1 MPQTPSWVKSLTPSG
16 PQGSELLAKE
26 RAQSKIPV
34 DQLSAFLFTQ
44 EVLDR
49 RAKILNVLQNE
60 NIFNKTNNY
69 FDGRVDRFR
78 TALARSKRLQQL
90 KVQLKW
96 SQEEYEMANEV
107 ASYTT
112 PMEVAETDSMSPI

>member
-1 MPQTPSWVKSLTPSG
+1 MPPIPSWVKNLTPSG
-16 PQGSELLAKE
+16 PQGSDLLAKE

-49 RAKILNVLQNE
+49 RAKLLDVLE
-60 NIFNKTNNY
+60 KEAVFDKTNNY

-96 SQEEYEMANEV
+96 SEEEYEMANEV
-107 ASYTT
+107 GKPLTYRNHGG
-112 PMEVAETDSMSPI
+112 